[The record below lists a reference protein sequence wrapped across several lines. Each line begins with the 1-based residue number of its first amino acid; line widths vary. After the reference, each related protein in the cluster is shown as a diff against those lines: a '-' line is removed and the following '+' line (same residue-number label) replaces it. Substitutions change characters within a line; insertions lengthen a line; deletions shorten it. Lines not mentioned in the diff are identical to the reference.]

1 MFNYDPKN
9 TVTKKGGTSCFN
21 CPTRWVKFFIAL
33 KTAEYSVTGLGRKRR
48 NPTCILRTNVF
59 DRSAHIP
66 AQDGIMVSSETGII
80 L

>member
-1 MFNYDPKN
+1 MILKTPSQ
-9 TVTKKGGTSCFN
+9 KKGSTSCFN
-21 CPTRWVKFFIAL
+21 CPTSWIKFFIAL
-33 KTAEYSVTGLGRKRR
+33 KTVEYSVTGLGRKGR